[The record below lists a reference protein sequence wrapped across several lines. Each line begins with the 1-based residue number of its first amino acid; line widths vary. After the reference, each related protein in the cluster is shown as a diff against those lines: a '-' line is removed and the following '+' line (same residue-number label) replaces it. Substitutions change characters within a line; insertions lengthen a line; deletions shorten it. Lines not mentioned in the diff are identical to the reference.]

1 MDSNTVTSLPFPA
14 IRNAW
19 KNTLRICCSLAR
31 LPTSTAS
38 SCADS
43 LSTPVAP
50 SAQTATAP
58 QAVSRALPASTLISI
73 TPDAEI
79 SSKHVEVGQKVG
91 FSVVNDIA
99 DGGVVAI
106 PRGSQVVATVTWKTG
121 KAVGGKS
128 GKFEVTFEKVNVR
141 GRDYAMRGVHRQEGK
156 GNTVAAVFATWLVS
170 GRSAV
175 MQPGQFVNAF
185 TAEAILY

>member
-1 MDSNTVTSLPFPA
+1 MKTHHIAMALIIASVGHQATAQSTTA
-14 IRNAW
+14 A
-19 KNTLRICCSLAR
+19 
-31 LPTSTAS
+31 PTSQAAMTG
-38 SCADS
+38 
-43 LSTPVAP
+43 
-50 SAQTATAP
+50 QT
-58 QAVSRALPASTLISI
+58 VSRALPASTLISV
-73 TPDAEI
+73 TPDTEI

-91 FSVVNDIA
+91 FSVVNDIT
-99 DGGVVAI
+99 DGGVVVI

-185 TAEAILY
+185 TAEAIPY

>member
-1 MDSNTVTSLPFPA
+1 MSSPGASHGAPGGYPHNKVLSMKTHHIAVAFACAA
-14 IRNAW
+14 ISYQANAQSAPI
-19 KNTLRICCSLAR
+19 T
-31 LPTSTAS
+31 
-38 SCADS
+38 
-43 LSTPVAP
+43 P
-50 SAQTATAP
+50 SAQAPMAP
-58 QAVSRALPASTLISI
+58 QVATRALPASTLISV
-73 TPDAEI
+73 TPNAEI

-91 FSVVNDIA
+91 FTVVNDIT
-99 DGGVVAI
+99 DGGVVVI
-106 PRGSQVVATVTWKTG
+106 PRGSQVVAGVTWKTG

-185 TAEAILY
+185 TAEAIPY

>member
-1 MDSNTVTSLPFPA
+1 MSQETFPSKKASLMKTHHIA
-14 IRNAW
+14 MALIIAAVGHQA
-19 KNTLRICCSLAR
+19 TAQSTTAA
-31 LPTSTAS
+31 PTSQ
-38 SCADS
+38 
-43 LSTPVAP
+43 
-50 SAQTATAP
+50 SAMTGQT
-58 QAVSRALPASTLISI
+58 VSRVLPASTLISV

-91 FSVVNDIA
+91 FSVVNDII
-99 DGGVVAI
+99 DGGVVVI

-185 TAEAILY
+185 TAEAIPY